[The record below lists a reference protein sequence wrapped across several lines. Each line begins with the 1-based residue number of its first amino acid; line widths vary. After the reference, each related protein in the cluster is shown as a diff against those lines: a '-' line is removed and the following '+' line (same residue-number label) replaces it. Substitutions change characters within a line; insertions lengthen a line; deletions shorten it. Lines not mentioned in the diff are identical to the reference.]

1 MELRFEEEQH
11 CERAWER
18 GERVE
23 LQREGIGVGF
33 GNVAEDRGQEG
44 SERGKMCARV
54 MEGFHPS
61 ERLSAGE
68 GGTRPWGQC
77 GQERLC
83 L

>member
-18 GERVE
+18 GERVK

-44 SERGKMCARV
+44 SE
-54 MEGFHPS
+54 
-61 ERLSAGE
+61 
-68 GGTRPWGQC
+68 
-77 GQERLC
+77 
-83 L
+83 